1 MIPRDDDRNGGTP
14 VRSGPESTNRK
25 AWTDVGQIARFASA
39 EGWIDR
45 SEHALLERVTT
56 EYAGGDVLDVGV
68 GGGRTVPLLAA
79 RAGRYVAVDFVP
91 ELVAAARQRFPD
103 ADIRVGDARELD
115 FPNESFDLVVFSIN
129 GLDAI
134 SHGDRAVALREIRR
148 VLRPSGAFVFST
160 HNLDGPGPRE
170 RPWSIPPVSVRQPRS
185 SARTVIRRIAKFRA
199 SMANY
204 RKSVALNERGPD
216 WMVTASGAHDFG
228 LVVHYTTAAAAQAE
242 LRDAGFAGP
251 IELWDDRAGLPA
263 ADARPQ
269 RRWWYYNILA
279 RCSAGESS
287 SQSR

>member
-1 MIPRDDDRNGGTP
+1 MIPRDDDRNGGSP
-14 VRSGPESTNRK
+14 VGSGPESTNRK

-45 SEHALLERVTT
+45 SEKALLERVTK

-68 GGGRTVPLLAA
+68 GGGRTVPLLAPK
-79 RAGRYVAVDFVP
+79 AGRYVAVDFVP
-91 ELVAAARQRFPD
+91 ELVAAACRRFPD
-103 ADIRVGDARELD
+103 ADIRVGDARDLD
-115 FPNESFDLVVFSIN
+115 FPDASFDLVVFSIN

-148 VLRPSGAFVFST
+148 VLRPTGAFVFST

-185 SARTVIRRIAKFRA
+185 SARTLLRRVAKFRT

-204 RKSVALNERGPD
+204 RSSVGLSDRGTD
-216 WMVTASGAHDFG
+216 WMVTSSGAQDFG
-228 LVVHYTTAAAAQAE
+228 LVVHYTTAAAVQAE
-242 LRDAGFAGP
+242 VRDAGFSGP
-251 IELWDDRAGLPA
+251 IELWDDRAGLPE

-269 RRWWYYNILA
+269 SRWWYYNILV
-279 RCSAGESS
+279 RCSTAESTN
-287 SQSR
+287 